1 MSDLIVTNS
10 NGYIYLN
17 RFHVIDGFIVD
28 VQEMT
33 ADDWTR
39 FDYLEAKKY
48 VSDLNAGQLA
58 ITTSWPLFA
67 PDYFSIGRVVLRRCA
82 SYRRCIVLKESE
94 FAAKHFAKMM
104 CDSVEAYKVW
114 NALIASGLDERKYV
128 IAPVG
133 EMLG

>member
-10 NGYIYLN
+10 SGYIYLN
-17 RFHVIDGFIVD
+17 RFHVVDGFIVD
-28 VQEMT
+28 IQEMT

-39 FDYLEAKKY
+39 FDCLEAKKY

-67 PDYFSIGRVVLRRCA
+67 PDYFSIGRVVLPRSAC
-82 SYRRCIVLKESE
+82 YRRCIVLKESE
-94 FAAKHFAKMM
+94 FAAKHFAKMLSE
-104 CDSVEAYKVW
+104 SVAAHKVW
-114 NALIASGLDERKYV
+114 NGLIASGLDERRYV

>member
-10 NGYIYLN
+10 NGYIHLN

-28 VQEMT
+28 IQEMT
-33 ADDWTR
+33 ADDWAR

-48 VSDLNAGQLA
+48 VSDLNAGQIT

-94 FAAKHFAKMM
+94 FAAKHFAKML
-104 CDSVEAYKVW
+104 CGSVEAYKVW
-114 NALIASGLDERKYV
+114 NGLVASGLDERRYV

-133 EMLG
+133 EML